1 MSILEYQDLSLN
13 YDTQPILQDINLKIE
28 KGNITVIV
36 GQSGSGKST
45 LLKATL
51 GLLPSNA
58 KIVKGHILFE
68 DTLLNDEDLDQ
79 LRGTKIGMIYQNP
92 LTFFDDFK
100 TIAYHFYEAL
110 YYHFH
115 LDEKQAKNKAKT
127 LLNQVL
133 LDESILEKYPFELS
147 GGMAQRVMIA
157 LTLSLQPDLILADE
171 PTSSLD
177 VVSQKQLLDLLLDL
191 KKQTTIVLVTH
202 NIQVAK
208 YLADQIV
215 VIKDGRI
222 IEQGKASQILTSP
235 THPYTKS
242 LIMKG
247 Q

>member
-13 YDTQPILQDINLKIE
+13 YDVHPILQDINLKIE

-247 Q
+247 

>member
-13 YDTQPILQDINLKIE
+13 YDVHPILQDINLKIE

-68 DTLLNDEDLDQ
+68 DNLLKYEDLDQ
-79 LRGTKIGMIYQNP
+79 LRGTKIGMIFQNP

-247 Q
+247 

>member
-68 DTLLNDEDLDQ
+68 DTLLKDEDLDQ

-100 TIAYHFYEAL
+100 TIAYHFYETL
-110 YYHFH
+110 HYHFH
-115 LDEKQAKNKAKT
+115 LDKKQARNKAKT

-247 Q
+247 

>member
-13 YDTQPILQDINLKIE
+13 YDVHPILQDINLKIE

-68 DTLLNDEDLDQ
+68 DTLLKDEDLDR

-247 Q
+247 

>member
-68 DTLLNDEDLDQ
+68 DTLLKDEDLDR

-110 YYHFH
+110 YYYFH

-247 Q
+247 